1 MVLVLKFL
9 VYNALRRIASA
20 RLGCRTIHGMR
31 IRRRDKSK
39 DCRAACM
46 TNGKQLAALFRIAAV
61 RRFVCN
67 AGGVAWSGRVARF
80 MASLVLAWGLWAP
93 HALSAA
99 NLPQG
104 LLPQGGLDFPLDN
117 QGRVLTSLRRSFPQ
131 SRDLPLGPSLATARR
146 AALRLPFVMALAS
159 ERQTDSGPASSR
171 GSYMLHGLF
180 PPDLA
185 VWILD
190 TANDAVCLAR
200 TGRTRQEESVYG
212 TAFPVTDVVAVV
224 GCGRLA
230 GPFLAVVGPD
240 RSDYRRVVARP
251 VHDRKLVRRL
261 QDRARRAGF
270 MLEGPQSLPGA
281 SDASLARLPLVRAA
295 RLPGTSK
302 PTYILTY
309 GGQDAGRPAS
319 LVIVRQGRAS
329 QIWLGCDVLPR
340 FFRLGGYFFFAW
352 DYQDCESGR
361 RGTYVYLLNGRIP
374 VPVHV
379 NADLS
384 G

>member
-1 MVLVLKFL
+1 MK
-9 VYNALRRIASA
+9 A
-20 RLGCRTIHGMR
+20 H
-31 IRRRDKSK
+31 RRDKSK
-39 DCRAACM
+39 DCRAARM

-61 RRFVCN
+61 RRFVRN
-67 AGGVAWSGRVARF
+67 AGVVAWPGRVARF
-80 MASLVLAWGLWAP
+80 MTGLVLAFGLWAP
-93 HALSAA
+93 HGLSAA

-117 QGRVLTSLRRSFPQ
+117 QGRVLTALRRSFPQ
-131 SRDLPLGPSLATARR
+131 SPDHPPGPSLAAARR
-146 AALRLPFVMALAS
+146 AALRLPFVVALAS

-171 GSYMLHGLF
+171 VSYRLHGAF
-180 PPDLA
+180 HPGLA
-185 VWILD
+185 VRILD
-190 TANDAVCLAR
+190 MASDAVCLAR

-230 GPFLAVVGPD
+230 GPLLGVVGPD

-251 VHDRKLVRRL
+251 VHDRKLIRRL
-261 QDRARRAGF
+261 QHRARRAGF
-270 MLEGPQSLPGA
+270 MLEAPKSLSGA
-281 SDASLARLPLVRAA
+281 SDASLARLSLVRAA
-295 RLPGTSK
+295 RLPGTTK
-302 PTYILTY
+302 PTYVLTY
-309 GGQDAGRPAS
+309 GGQDAGQPAS

-329 QIWLGCDVLPR
+329 QIWLGCDVRPW
-340 FFRLGGYFFFAW
+340 FFRLGRYFFLAW
-352 DYQDCESGR
+352 NYQDCDSGR
-361 RGTYVYLLNGRIP
+361 RGTYVSLLNGRVP